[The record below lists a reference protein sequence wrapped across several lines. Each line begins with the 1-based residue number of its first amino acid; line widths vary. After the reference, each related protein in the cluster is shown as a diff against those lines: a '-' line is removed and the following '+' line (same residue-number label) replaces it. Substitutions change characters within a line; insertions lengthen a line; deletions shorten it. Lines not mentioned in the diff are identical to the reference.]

1 MIVDPK
7 IETFG
12 WKTYLQ
18 NRRGTSKI
26 TINKNVAVGACL
38 EKGQFLYCYLAK
50 DKNSRPIVLV
60 YLDGKPREKVNL

>member
-7 IETFG
+7 IESFV

-18 NRRGTSKI
+18 QRSGTSKI
-26 TINKNVAVGACL
+26 TINKAVAVGARL

-50 DKNSRPIVLV
+50 DKNDRSVVLV
-60 YLDGKPREKVNL
+60 YLDGRPREKG